1 MTLTIEQDK
10 FERFKAYLQ
19 EQGYDFEPRP
29 HQVFL
34 AKSRTLVVNLYNNG
48 KVVISG
54 SNDAERKKVEAFL
67 ATLQAQHYQK
77 EEKQYTSIQIS
88 GTRIGTDEA
97 GKGDYFGPLVIAGV
111 LANEAQADMLQK
123 LGVKDSKRLSD
134 GTIQNLAI
142 QIKKLLG
149 EKQFNIVIISPIK
162 YNVLLSR
169 MKNLNRLLGWGHARV
184 IENLLIH
191 HHGCQRAISDQ
202 FGDRS
207 YIENALM
214 KLGRRI
220 QLIQMPK
227 AEQEITVAAASILA
241 KSESIYWFDVNSQK
255 YGLVFPRGATN
266 VISFAE
272 NLVAKFGAQALVN
285 VAKVHFKTTDQI
297 RNLTDAERKQMKL
310 GELITTIDNEN
321 SFENA

>member
-19 EQGYDFEPRP
+19 GQGYDFEPRP

-34 AKSRTLVVNLYNNG
+34 AKGSALVVNLYNNG
-48 KVVISG
+48 KVVIHG
-54 SNDAERKKVEAFL
+54 SNDTERKKVEAFL
-67 ATLQAQHYQK
+67 ETLQAQTDQNTD
-77 EEKQYTSIQIS
+77 KQYASIQIS

-111 LANEAQADMLQK
+111 LANEAQVEMLRK

-142 QIKKLLG
+142 QIKELLG
-149 EKQFNIVIISPIK
+149 EKQSNIVIISPGK
-162 YNVLLSR
+162 YNMLLSL

-184 IENLLIH
+184 IENLLLH
-191 HHGCQRAISDQ
+191 HQGCQRAISDQ
-202 FGDRS
+202 FGDQS

-241 KSESIYWFDVNSQK
+241 KSESIYWFDANSKK

-266 VISFAE
+266 VVAVAE
-272 NLVAKFGAQALVN
+272 NFVAKFGAQALLN

-297 RNLTDAERKQMKL
+297 RNLTDGERKQIKQGKL
-310 GELITTIDNEN
+310 MGKIDNEN
-321 SFENA
+321 SFESR